1 MVRSQE
7 PRIQVPEHNV
17 DHWEMLVSLGLIT
30 SDWNGS
36 VPVAELVQIVVAGP
50 PVSTNFCPRLH
61 TGQDHRLQRFLLAVR
76 NNLKAQPARD
86 KTATMSSSM
95 LRTLAGR

>member
-1 MVRSQE
+1 VVRSQE

-30 SDWNGS
+30 SDWNS
-36 VPVAELVQIVVAGP
+36 CVPVAQLVHIVVACP
-50 PVSTNFCPRLH
+50 PVSPNFCSRLYV
-61 TGQDHRLQRFLLAVR
+61 GKNHRLQRFLLAVR

-95 LRTLAGR
+95 LRTLAGW